1 MCICSP
7 LTEHVWWS
15 STIFKVKL
23 ILKFYLTIRVHSI
36 NRELFPSHGSSNM
49 LLFRHMRRP
58 LVHATWHATCHL
70 DSCNM
75 GWEVLCVP
83 SGWVGCLTLLN
94 ELCPELVSLVFFAHT
109 FFGLAEFCKKP
120 CNPVFN
126 VLQFFKK
133 ILKNILL
140 FFSANVL
147 GPKRVASQESNP
159 RPLPCRNS
167 PLQEM

>member
-94 ELCPELVSLVFFAHT
+94 ELCPELVSLVLLHT
-109 FFGLAEFCKKP
+109 FSCLAQLCKKTMHFR
-120 CNPVFN
+120 CSS
-126 VLQFFKK
+126 VLRKK
-133 ILKNILL
+133 WRTISSSQPL
-140 FFSANVL
+140 FYTYVWHY
-147 GPKRVASQESNP
+147 R
-159 RPLPCRNS
+159 CRDRTHNL
-167 PLQEM
+167 PLQGF

>member
-1 MCICSP
+1 
-7 LTEHVWWS
+7 
-15 STIFKVKL
+15 
-23 ILKFYLTIRVHSI
+23 
-36 NRELFPSHGSSNM
+36 
-49 LLFRHMRRP
+49 
-58 LVHATWHATCHL
+58 
-70 DSCNM
+70 
-75 GWEVLCVP
+75 
-83 SGWVGCLTLLN
+83 VGCLTLLN